1 MATVSE
7 IVPKSGVSQGLYSKT
22 VYRLKEVK
30 QGELELEV
38 NWFSVLDQQNSP

>member
-1 MATVSE
+1 MPTMSGS
-7 IVPKSGVSQGLYSKT
+7 VPKYSVLQGLYSRT
-22 VYRLKEVK
+22 AYRLKEVK